1 MSFPFRAL
9 AFALVAV
16 VLTACSSLSSER
28 PDLARLYEADT
39 MNPKQPPV
47 IVIHGL
53 MGSTLVERHGKE
65 YWPGGLGALAFSDYR
80 ELARLDAAEQA
91 VGSLRPGELMYGV
104 ATTDYYRA
112 LIDTLED
119 VGRFRRA
126 KPGEPVDADDE
137 DDRRRYYVM
146 LYDWR
151 KENLVAV
158 RQLHNL
164 IDAIRADYGDPDLP
178 VDIVAHS
185 NGGLIASYY
194 LRYGPKDVM
203 SDGVYEPWD
212 LGGQRIR
219 RMVLLGTPSLGAVTS
234 IERLQRGFKL
244 ALRTVPVEV
253 LTTFATPFESLPHPD
268 AKVVYTPDGKPAD
281 FDIYDADAWRV
292 RRWSVFSEEVE
303 ARVLAAA
310 SDRETGALEMAEL
323 QAHFVRHLGRA
334 RRFQEALGAPI
345 RGNGVEVA
353 VFGGDCAPTPGR
365 AILDVGPDGRQ
376 RLVVRP
382 EEVHSRVDGVDYER
396 LLMLPGDGLVTRDS
410 MMGRDLPEVFGRPSG
425 VYPIAQS
432 FLLCE
437 KHGQLTV
444 NPYFQ
449 NNLLHFL
456 LAR

>member
-1 MSFPFRAL
+1 MSFSFRAL
-9 AFALVAV
+9 ALALAAL
-16 VLTACSSLSSER
+16 VLTACSSLPER
-28 PDLARLYEADT
+28 PDLARLYEADAS
-39 MNPKQPPV
+39 NPHQPPV

-65 YWPGGLGALAFSDYR
+65 YWPGGLGTLAFSDYR
-80 ELARLDAAEQA
+80 ELARLDAAEQQ
-91 VGSLRPGELMYGV
+91 VGSLRPGELFYGV
-104 ATTDYYRA
+104 ATTDYYQA

-119 VGRFRRA
+119 VGSFRRA
-126 KPGEPVDADDE
+126 EPGEPLEDD
-137 DDRRRYYVM
+137 DDRRRYYVL

-158 RQLHNL
+158 RMLHEL
-164 IDAIRADYGDPDLP
+164 IDRIRADYGDPDLP
-178 VDIVAHS
+178 VDIIAHS

-194 LRYGPKDVM
+194 LRYGPNDVL
-203 SDGVYEPWD
+203 SEGEYTPWN

-219 RMVLLGTPSLGAVTS
+219 RMMLLGTPSLGAVTS

-253 LTTFATPFESLPHPD
+253 LATFATPFESLPHPD
-268 AKVVYTPDGKPAD
+268 AQVVYTPDGEPAD
-281 FDIYDADAWRV
+281 FDLYDADAWRV
-292 RRWSVFSEEVE
+292 RRWSVFSPEVE
-303 ARVLAAA
+303 ARVIADAP
-310 SDRETGALEMAEL
+310 DQETGALEMAEL
-323 QAHFVRHLGRA
+323 QAHFVRHLERA
-334 RRFQEALGAPI
+334 RRFQEALSQPI
-345 RGNGVEVA
+345 RGVGVEVA

-432 FLLCE
+432 FFLCE
-437 KHGQLTV
+437 KHHQLTV